1 MMKYLS
7 YFLSE
12 NTPLY
17 GNSTGIEF
25 NVDKQ
30 INDGDSCNTMNLSF
44 PNHSGTHI
52 DFPYHFNSQGKT
64 LTDYPADFWE
74 FKQVTLVDLSGKVS
88 ESQIIVSEMF
98 PSLENRDIE
107 LLLIKTGFGIYR
119 GTDRYTLTPP
129 GLSSELANY
138 FRQQFPVL
146 RCVGMDL
153 ISVSSYRNRE
163 EGRKAHHEFL
173 NPKEG
178 QPILLIEDMKLDV
191 DDPIKKV
198 IVAPLLIENADGVPC
213 TVIALW

>member
-17 GNSTGIEF
+17 GNSTGIDF
-25 NVDKQ
+25 NVGKQ

-74 FKQVTLVDLSGKVS
+74 FQQVTLVDLSGKVS
-88 ESQIIVSEMF
+88 NSQIIGPEMF

-107 LLLIKTGFGIYR
+107 LLLIKTGFGNYR

-129 GLSSELANY
+129 GLSSELASY
-138 FRQQFPVL
+138 FRQEFPVL

-153 ISVSSYRNRE
+153 ISISSYCHRE
-163 EGRKAHHEFL
+163 KGRKAHHAFL
-173 NPKEG
+173 NPDEG
-178 QPILLIEDMKLDV
+178 EPILLIEDMKLEIEG
-191 DDPIKKV
+191 PIERVV
-198 IVAPLLIENADGVPC
+198 IAPLLIDNADGVPC
-213 TVIALW
+213 TVISFS

>member
-163 EGRKAHHEFL
+163 EGRKAHHAFL

>member
-52 DFPYHFNSQGKT
+52 DLPYHFNSQGKT

-163 EGRKAHHEFL
+163 EGRKAHHAFL

>member
-1 MMKYLS
+1 MKYLS

-25 NVDKQ
+25 NADKQ
-30 INDGDSCNTMNLSF
+30 INEGDSCNTMNLSF

-64 LTDYPADFWE
+64 LTDYSADFWE
-74 FKQVTLVDLSGKVS
+74 FQQVTLVDLSGKVS
-88 ESQIIVSEMF
+88 NSQIIGPEMF
-98 PSLENRDIE
+98 PSLENRYIE

-129 GLSSELANY
+129 GLSSELASY
-138 FRQQFPVL
+138 FRQEFPVL

-153 ISVSSYRNRE
+153 ISVSSYSNRE
-163 EGRKAHHEFL
+163 EGRKAHREFL

-191 DDPIKKV
+191 NDSFKKV

-213 TVIALW
+213 TVISFS